1 MTLHQHNQRGRPF
14 QVEGSPR
21 SKSIKLT
28 VTDDELAWLRRRAA
42 SRGVP
47 VTAVIR
53 LALARYS
60 RAVHDP
66 ATF

>member
-1 MTLHQHNQRGRPF
+1 MRADRPGRPL

-21 SKSIKLT
+21 SKVVKLP

-42 SRGVP
+42 CRGLP
-47 VTAVIR
+47 VAGVIR

-60 RAVHDP
+60 RAVNDP

>member
-1 MTLHQHNQRGRPF
+1 VLADRRGRPL

-21 SKSIKLT
+21 SKLVKLP

-47 VTAVIR
+47 VAAIVR

-60 RAVHDP
+60 RSVHDP